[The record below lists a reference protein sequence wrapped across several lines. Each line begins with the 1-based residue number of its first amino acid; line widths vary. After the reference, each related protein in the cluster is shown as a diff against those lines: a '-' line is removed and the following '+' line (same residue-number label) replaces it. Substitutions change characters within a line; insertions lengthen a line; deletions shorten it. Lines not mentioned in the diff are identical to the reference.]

1 MGDETT
7 AGPSIEQLVE
17 HDATGMTL
25 ALWARHFPATPAVL
39 SADGD
44 RTFAELNANANRLAR
59 ALRAA
64 GLSAGD
70 SLALL
75 CSNRP
80 EFVEATLACGRIG
93 LSYTPINW
101 HLAPDE
107 VAYIIEDCDAK
118 AVVAEASFGDQ
129 TQALPQVVTVRLSVG
144 GDIEGFGNYD
154 DALSQQDGGDIDDP
168 VIGTRMLY
176 TSGTT
181 GKPKGVAK
189 PPTAAAAFRKAASF
203 SSARYQPGGQD
214 VHLCTG
220 PLYHAAPLAFS
231 MLLPLAAGA
240 TVSLMQKWDARRTL
254 ELMTEQRITHTH
266 MVPTMFHRMLRLP
279 EQLRRELKPP
289 ALRQIMHGA
298 AACPVHTKQA
308 MMDWLGPVVWEY
320 YAATEGAG
328 SFVTPQEWLARP
340 GTVGRPPTPDHVKI
354 LDDEGQPL
362 PPGEIG
368 TVYLKLV
375 KGAEFHYHK
384 SADKTAASRH
394 GESHYTLGDVG
405 YLDEDGYLFLTDR
418 SANLIVSGGVN
429 IYPAEVEAVLSQHPA
444 VLDVG
449 VIGVP
454 SEEWGESVK
463 AAVELTDGIEG
474 SEALASELIELCR
487 ARLAHFKCPRSVD
500 FVDTLPRH
508 DNGKLYKRRL
518 REQYRQS

>member
-1 MGDETT
+1 MNAPAT
-7 AGPSIEQLVE
+7 AGPTAQELA
-17 HDATGMTL
+17 DADTIGMTL
-25 ALWARHFPATPAVL
+25 SLWARHLKDAPAVL
-39 SADGD
+39 APAGD
-44 RTFAELNANANRLAR
+44 RSFSQLNANTNRLAR
-59 ALRAA
+59 ALRSA

-75 CSNRP
+75 CSNRA
-80 EFVEATLACGRIG
+80 EFVEVSYACARIG
-93 LSYTPINW
+93 VRYTPINW

-107 VAYIIEDCDAK
+107 VAYIVEDCDAQ
-118 AVVAEASFGDQ
+118 AVIAEASCGDLVAQ
-129 TQALPQVVTVRLSVG
+129 LPDSVRLRLAVG
-144 GDIEGFGNYD
+144 GPIPGFVDYD
-154 DALSQQDGGDIDDP
+154 AALAQHAGDDIDNP
-168 VIGTRMLY
+168 VLGTRMLY

-189 PPTAAAAFRKAASF
+189 PPASATAFRASASF
-203 SSARYQPGGQD
+203 RSANYAPGD

-240 TVSLMQKWDARRTL
+240 SISLMQKWDARRTL
-254 ELMTEQRITHTH
+254 ELMTEQLVTHTH
-266 MVPTMFHRMLRLP
+266 MVPTMFHRMLRLDDAV
-279 EQLRRELKPP
+279 RVDLKPP
-289 ALRQIMHGA
+289 ALRQVMHGA

-328 SFVTPQEWLARP
+328 SFVSPEQWLQRP
-340 GTVGRPPTPDHVKI
+340 GTVGLPPTPDHVKI
-354 LDDEGQPL
+354 LSDDHQPVA
-362 PPGEIG
+362 PGEVG

-375 KGAEFHYHK
+375 AGAEFHYHK

-394 GESHYTLGDVG
+394 GSHYTLGDVG

-418 SANLIVSGGVN
+418 SANLIISGGVN

-454 SEEWGESVK
+454 SEEWGEEVRGV
-463 AAVELTDGIEG
+463 VELTADAQPG
-474 SEALASELIELCR
+474 EALGRELVDFCR
-487 ARLAHFKCPRSVD
+487 AQLAHFKCPRSID
-500 FVDTLPRH
+500 FVDALPRH

-518 REQYRQS
+518 RERYR